1 MTLSAVTRAP
11 LVSYNGA
18 IAGLHELGPEFMKVF
33 VLPHNGKCYV
43 KNVNRTSVPMLSQD
57 HAGNGWAEHEHDRGE
72 FSLIFF
78 PIYYGFIRRF
88 EVQSAYFLVTKATL
102 ELLKSVHFV
111 NYIKI

>member
-1 MTLSAVTRAP
+1 MIRVPAPPRPSQWFIFATSPFVVQMPVPGPCHAV
-11 LVSYNGA
+11 G
-18 IAGLHELGPEFMKVF
+18 
-33 VLPHNGKCYV
+33 
-43 KNVNRTSVPMLSQD
+43 
-57 HAGNGWAEHEHDRGE
+57 RGE

-102 ELLKSVHFV
+102 KLLKSVHFV